1 MIETVAPGA
10 MVLGADLGGTST
22 RVLVAA
28 ADDDRPGTPLGIRL
42 GTRLG
47 SGRGG
52 PGNPVSSPALAAG
65 SLSTAV
71 RAALDGLPA
80 DRVVRAVLGVA
91 GGSALASGPRREEFD
106 AALREAG
113 LVVAPEYVGD
123 VEVAFAAGTA
133 AADGA
138 VLVAGTGASAGRIE
152 GGRLVRTAAGH
163 GWLLGDDGSGYWLG
177 REAVRAALD
186 ALDAGDLPDGLA
198 RAALDHLAGLA
209 GSDLRAP
216 LGAVDEAGR
225 RRWKQLVVRVV
236 SDRPPVRLA
245 DLARLVTDGAEV
257 GDPVALDLVER
268 AGEALVRPL
277 LPLLDDDEPLV
288 LAGGLAR
295 SGRGGRRRRR
305 ARAAPARRHA
315 PGAAGRARARPG
327 RSGARSAWP
336 GRPTRSPVRSGC
348 ASACPPDRSS
358 TSR

>member
-10 MVLGADLGGTST
+10 LVLGADLGGTST

-28 ADDDRPGTPLGIRL
+28 ADADRA

-47 SGRGG
+47 TGLGG

-65 SLSTAV
+65 SLSTAL
-71 RAALDGLPA
+71 RSALDGLPS

-106 AALREAG
+106 AALRDAG

-133 AADGA
+133 ASDGA

-152 GGRLVRTAAGH
+152 GGRLARTAAGH

-186 ALDAGDLPDGLA
+186 SLDAGHLPDGLA
-198 RAALDHLAGLA
+198 RSALDHLADLA
-209 GSDLRAP
+209 GSDLQAP
-216 LGAVDEAGR
+216 SGAVDEADR

-236 SDRPPVRLA
+236 SERPPVRLA
-245 DLARLVTDGAEV
+245 DLARLVTDGATG
-257 GDPVALDLVER
+257 GDPVALDLVDR
-268 AGEALVRPL
+268 AGAALVRPL
-277 LPLLDDDEPLV
+277 LPLLHDGGPLV
-288 LAGGLAR
+288 LAGGLLGPDAVLAAAVGRALHAR
-295 SGRGGRRRRR
+295 
-305 ARAAPARRHA
+305 
-315 PGAAGRARARPG
+315 GAALPLLPAGPGEAGAVWCALGLAGSPDELARPVRDRLG
-327 RSGARSAWP
+327 L
-336 GRPTRSPVRSGC
+336 PT
-348 ASACPPDRSS
+348 
-358 TSR
+358 

>member
-10 MVLGADLGGTST
+10 LVLGADLGGTST

-28 ADDDRPGTPLGIRL
+28 ADGDRVGTH
-42 GTRLG
+42 LG

-65 SLSTAV
+65 SLSTAL
-71 RAALDGLPA
+71 RAALDALPA

-106 AALREAG
+106 AALRDAG
-113 LVVAPEYVGD
+113 LVVPPEYVGD

-138 VLVAGTGASAGRIE
+138 VLVAGTGASAGRLE
-152 GGRLVRTAAGH
+152 DGRLVRTASGH

-186 ALDAGDLPDGLA
+186 ALDAGHLPDGLA

-209 GSDLRAP
+209 GSGLRAP
-216 LGAVDEAGR
+216 SGAVDEPGR

-245 DLARLVTDGAEV
+245 DLARLVTDGAAD
-257 GDPVALDLVER
+257 GDPAALELVER

-277 LPLLDDDEPLV
+277 LPLLADGEPLV
-288 LAGGLAR
+288 LAGGLVGPDAALAAAV
-295 SGRGGRRRRR
+295 GRALRTRG
-305 ARAAPARRHA
+305 AAPRLLTAG
-315 PGAAGRARARPG
+315 PGEAGAVWCALGLAGSPDAVARPVRDRLG
-327 RSGARSAWP
+327 L
-336 GRPTRSPVRSGC
+336 PT
-348 ASACPPDRSS
+348 
-358 TSR
+358 

>member
-1 MIETVAPGA
+1 M
-10 MVLGADLGGTST
+10 
-22 RVLVAA
+22 
-28 ADDDRPGTPLGIRL
+28 
-42 GTRLG
+42 
-47 SGRGG
+47 
-52 PGNPVSSPALAAG
+52 SSPALAAG
-65 SLSTAV
+65 SLSTAL

-106 AALREAG
+106 AALRDAG
-113 LVVAPEYVGD
+113 LVVPPEYVGD

-186 ALDAGDLPDGLA
+186 ALDAGHLPDGLA

-209 GSDLRAP
+209 GSGLRAP
-216 LGAVDEAGR
+216 SGAVDEAGR

-236 SDRPPVRLA
+236 SERPPVRLA
-245 DLARLVTDGAEV
+245 DLARLVTDGAAG
-257 GDPVALDLVER
+257 GDPVALDLVDR

-277 LPLLDDDEPLV
+277 LPLLADGEP
-288 LAGGLAR
+288 AGARRWPR
-295 SGRGGRRRRR
+295 SGRTRCSPPPSG
-305 ARAAPARRHA
+305 ARCAPRGAAPRVLPAG
-315 PGAAGRARARPG
+315 PGEAGAVWCALGLAGSPDAGRAPRPG
-327 RSGARSAWP
+327 PPRAPHLTGRASIVSDHEQFDPDIDSKHASPGCWP
-336 GRPTRSPVRSGC
+336 GPVQDPTAGGTR
-348 ASACPPDRSS
+348 
-358 TSR
+358 